1 VHCSSLTRGKLSPHA
16 GHRCPPH
23 AWACRVLTTRDP
35 ESGPGRVDLRRD
47 CNGALRTAATAM
59 IAIAARK
66 PPRIPRSGGARV
78 TGEASGLFGVPDA
91 GGKVKEPAGEVVPR
105 GAPGRTECSRQVRQ
119 PDPSAADL
127 RPVPATAQRVPAP
140 RPASGAAQ
148 SARVA
153 ERVPLRIY
161 HLTHAHLHGDRHVP
175 FWARESICGPNY
187 SR

>member
-47 CNGALRTAATAM
+47 CNGAVRTAATAM

-119 PDPSAADL
+119 PGP
-127 RPVPATAQRVPAP
+127 
-140 RPASGAAQ
+140 
-148 SARVA
+148 
-153 ERVPLRIY
+153 ER
-161 HLTHAHLHGDRHVP
+161 G
-175 FWARESICGPNY
+175 
-187 SR
+187 